1 MNERN
6 RGNATMTAAATAN
19 DQLSSS
25 SSLESPAC
33 DNGGADGWLGGCVPI
48 MLRPPAL
55 AQLMHIED
63 AGNTNCRFVY
73 PSPHFHFPPV
83 LYEQRDGA
91 LPHCTVRVG
100 KAMGERQNSEA
111 TMFNACL
118 NSSWNRL
125 WSDTVRSRARFG
137 KQMRTFLE
145 HIHKIPL
152 CSPSL
157 SASAFSATSISLSP
171 SSLPRAQWTAL
182 YSTRPLIGRLPSF
195 LPSVHIIRARGG
207 GGRGS
212 PSFRAHFRDSR

>member
-19 DQLSSS
+19 DQLSSES
-25 SSLESPAC
+25 ESPAC

-48 MLRPPAL
+48 MLRRPPVL
-55 AQLMHIED
+55 ARLMHIED

-73 PSPHFHFPPV
+73 PSPHFHFPPRPPCMNSV
-83 LYEQRDGA
+83 
-91 LPHCTVRVG
+91 TVRCPIALFAKG
-100 KAMGERQNSEA
+100 HGEKQNSEA
-111 TMFNACL
+111 TIFNACS

-157 SASAFSATSISLSP
+157 PLLFPRHPSLSP
-171 SSLPRAQWTAL
+171 SSL
-182 YSTRPLIGRLPSF
+182 S
-195 LPSVHIIRARGG
+195 
-207 GGRGS
+207 
-212 PSFRAHFRDSR
+212 RAHNGPHYTARVR